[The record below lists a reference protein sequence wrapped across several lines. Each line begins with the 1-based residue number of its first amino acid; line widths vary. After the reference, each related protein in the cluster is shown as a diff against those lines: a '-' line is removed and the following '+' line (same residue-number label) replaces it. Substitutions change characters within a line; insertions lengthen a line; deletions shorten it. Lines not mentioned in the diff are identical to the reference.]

1 MCSLSKTILPEC
13 KIKLNIHASRRK
25 NEIGRY
31 ISVGVSTSTEIG
43 QAPKSLKM
51 VRMLNNIKLKRIVSK

>member
-1 MCSLSKTILPEC
+1 MCSLSKTILSEC

-31 ISVGVSTSTEIG
+31 ISVGVSASTKIG
-43 QAPKSLKM
+43 QASKSLKM